1 MSQSEISIKKQLD
14 AICDLFEENWSK
26 DERPQ
31 FDTYLTR
38 VGESHRDQLLLMLV
52 EIDVDLRRK
61 NDLLVSSSDYE
72 ALGNG
77 AITHVDELL
86 STDMDAT
93 MPPGDLNRNS
103 DQHLTAL
110 PAGSNATSPG
120 RMIGPYKLL
129 QQIGEGGMGSVWMA
143 EQEKPVRRRVA
154 LKLIRADLG
163 SKEVVARFEA
173 ERQALAMMDHQNIAR
188 VLDAGT
194 TDDGSPYF
202 VMELV
207 KGIPI
212 TQFCD
217 DNKLSI
223 KERLELFVPV
233 CKAIQHAHQKGIIH
247 RDLKPSNVLVT
258 LYDGEPV
265 PKVIDFGLAKALEHT
280 TKLTDKTMFTE
291 FGKVVGTVQYMSP
304 EQAEMNALD
313 VDTRTDVYSLG
324 VMLYELLTGSTP
336 LDKETI
342 GKNAILQILAI
353 IKEKEP
359 PRPSNRLSSSA
370 ETLTGISEQRKIN
383 PDRLQKILRGEL
395 DWVVMKALEKDRRR
409 RYETASDFAQD
420 IQRYLDDET
429 VEARPPSIVYRTGK
443 FIKRN
448 KAWVLAISALL
459 LIAGISSVITNIASR
474 IEASNKKQEVEEA
487 ANGFFDL
494 MAQENISAIDSVITD
509 RMRQSKFYET
519 LTINPEI
526 GSLWKG
532 KLSRFPNS
540 VTISGNNAVASY
552 EHDESDRGDPLS
564 IYLRFENG
572 TWLVDRFGDFEL
584 TMNAII
590 ERGEKNEKLMSKL
603 LRREKSDQDERTGD
617 TKTSRNDPAPQFPN
631 AIVDVPD
638 WVGDDLPFD
647 AAEFVRPNVIDNA
660 APIYMDA
667 FADFIT
673 VYVFCFESL
682 KNIEQLSPI
691 NAYRWGRGYALNA
704 WLSRETSRL
713 MSNDYVVYPN
723 FQDEPSL
730 GYEHDDI
737 LYQFSVDTFAKFA
750 AAQLKENCVFQNDFD
765 QTRIVHPGIAA
776 RESGRL
782 FMLSCLNELYKGN
795 LELSINRLNMMLK
808 LCRDVRPRGSEFDQ
822 SLSSVEISQ
831 FLEKVVA
838 VSILRSDQLTIEHCD
853 LLLEILNE
861 QEKQSLDPIVEASR
875 YEHLLF
881 RKLIHSL
888 EKEEYSLDR
897 ADLFGEEWIQTIPQL
912 LAMEFMSNSRRYGGD
927 LNIGVLLERI
937 DELEKMKSDVRD
949 SNFDAAKFRKLIQQ
963 HQEQE
968 SELSYE
974 TAITLA
980 SIFTMQ
986 EYLACKT
993 EDYEQMRQMLNKRY
1007 SDLLE
1012 ANKLP
1017 FWKRMEAM
1025 RMLDTEWTS
1034 DKTWKQVK
1042 LFRLFKPQS
1051 WQYARNVWL
1060 IRRIQFELVA
1070 TKCLIAIKRWQLEK
1084 KSNPPS
1090 LAEALR
1096 VIGINEVP
1104 IDPLFGKP
1112 IMMGIKESEFF
1123 VYSMGPDGDD
1133 DLGEKEI
1140 AFDRTSVL
1148 EAKEN
1153 NSDGDILFGLKRD
1166 KYLLPR

>member
-1 MSQSEISIKKQLD
+1 MAESEITIKKQLD

-31 FDTYLTR
+31 FDSYLNR
-38 VGESHRDQLLLMLV
+38 VDESHRDQLLLMLV

-61 NDLLVSSSDYE
+61 NDLPVSSSDYE

-103 DQHLTAL
+103 DQPLTAL

-359 PRPSNRLSSSA
+359 PRPSHRLSSSA
-370 ETLTGISEQRKIN
+370 EKLTGISEQRKIN

-429 VEARPPSIVYRTGK
+429 VEARPPSTGYRFKKFISKNKAYVATVATIMLLLLAGIAGTSFGLIQANQKAMEAERQTKIADDKTKDALEAKSLATDRAIAVTVANEKTEATLARSNFLLAVSRWEENPPRVEEALDYLGRIPEKHRQVEWLLAKKQFEGSYATLYGHNFAISCVDFYPDGKHIVSGGLDTIKTWESDTGK
-443 FIKRN
+443 LLHSFPGSLEHVFCLSVSPDGKQIVSGQINVIKLWDAKSGRYIKSLVGHHSHVECICFSKN
-448 KAWVLAISALL
+448 GNQVISGSLDNTIKIWDIKTGKEIRTL
-459 LIAGISSVITNIASR
+459 TGHTEGVSSVTITADQSKIISVSSDRTIRIWDAETGVELKK
-474 IEASNKKQEVEEA
+474 IEASTNAVSVCLNPDGRTFVTANDDQTIRTWDIVTGEPLNVFDGHVAGNLCFSPDGEYIAGTTNATLKIWNAETGEEIKTLKGHFDAVTSVSFSPDGQRLVSGSRDNTIKLWSDFDMDELGATKVLRGHSSPIETISSSPDGTRIASGSKKGKIKIWDANSGKQLESLEGHTGSINSVCFNWDGSKLTSSAADKSIKIWNVETGKVLNTFRGLEA
-487 ANGFFDL
+487 AVSNVVFSPDGKYVVSAGGYDQTLRIWEIKSGIALKVLRGHRGYVSDVAMSSNGK
-494 MAQENISAIDSVITD
+494 SV
-509 RMRQSKFYET
+509 
-519 LTINPEI
+519 
-526 GSLWKG
+526 
-532 KLSRFPNS
+532 LS
-540 VTISGNNAVASY
+540 ASY
-552 EHDESDRGDPLS
+552 DKTVQ
-564 IYLRFENG
+564 I
-572 TWLVDRFGDFEL
+572 WDFE
-584 TMNAII
+584 T
-590 ERGEKNEKLMSKL
+590 GE
-603 LRREKSDQDERTGD
+603 T
-617 TKTSRNDPAPQFPN
+617 
-631 AIVDVPD
+631 
-638 WVGDDLPFD
+638 
-647 AAEFVRPNVIDNA
+647 
-660 APIYMDA
+660 
-667 FADFIT
+667 
-673 VYVFCFESL
+673 
-682 KNIEQLSPI
+682 
-691 NAYRWGRGYALNA
+691 
-704 WLSRETSRL
+704 
-713 MSNDYVVYPN
+713 
-723 FQDEPSL
+723 
-730 GYEHDDI
+730 
-737 LYQFSVDTFAKFA
+737 
-750 AAQLKENCVFQNDFD
+750 
-765 QTRIVHPGIAA
+765 
-776 RESGRL
+776 
-782 FMLSCLNELYKGN
+782 
-795 LELSINRLNMMLK
+795 INRLTP
-808 LCRDVRPRGSEFDQ
+808 DVTGVKSAIFSPDEKPN
-822 SLSSVEISQ
+822 SLTQWV
-831 FLEKVVA
+831 
-838 VSILRSDQLTIEHCD
+838 
-853 LLLEILNE
+853 LN
-861 QEKQSLDPIVEASR
+861 
-875 YEHLLF
+875 
-881 RKLIHSL
+881 
-888 EKEEYSLDR
+888 
-897 ADLFGEEWIQTIPQL
+897 
-912 LAMEFMSNSRRYGGD
+912 
-927 LNIGVLLERI
+927 
-937 DELEKMKSDVRD
+937 
-949 SNFDAAKFRKLIQQ
+949 
-963 HQEQE
+963 
-968 SELSYE
+968 
-974 TAITLA
+974 
-980 SIFTMQ
+980 
-986 EYLACKT
+986 
-993 EDYEQMRQMLNKRY
+993 
-1007 SDLLE
+1007 
-1012 ANKLP
+1012 
-1017 FWKRMEAM
+1017 
-1025 RMLDTEWTS
+1025 
-1034 DKTWKQVK
+1034 
-1042 LFRLFKPQS
+1042 
-1051 WQYARNVWL
+1051 
-1060 IRRIQFELVA
+1060 
-1070 TKCLIAIKRWQLEK
+1070 
-1084 KSNPPS
+1084 
-1090 LAEALR
+1090 
-1096 VIGINEVP
+1096 
-1104 IDPLFGKP
+1104 
-1112 IMMGIKESEFF
+1112 
-1123 VYSMGPDGDD
+1123 
-1133 DLGEKEI
+1133 
-1140 AFDRTSVL
+1140 
-1148 EAKEN
+1148 
-1153 NSDGDILFGLKRD
+1153 
-1166 KYLLPR
+1166 